1 MSGGH
6 FDHAH
11 FRVQAF
17 TEELDEAIERNY
29 VKDGEGYSNSFRPEV
44 IQALM
49 AISAHA
55 AISAK
60 LMKAAEWLYEG
71 DSSPES
77 FMESFREILS
87 QQD

>member
-6 FDHAH
+6 FDHAY
-11 FRVQAF
+11 FRVQTFA
-17 TEELDEAIERNY
+17 EELNEEIAKNDM
-29 VKDGEGYSNSFRPEV
+29 KDGEGYSQGFPPEV

-55 AISAK
+55 DVSAR

-71 DSSPES
+71 DTSTES
-77 FMESFREILS
+77 FMKSFREILGH
-87 QQD
+87 QD